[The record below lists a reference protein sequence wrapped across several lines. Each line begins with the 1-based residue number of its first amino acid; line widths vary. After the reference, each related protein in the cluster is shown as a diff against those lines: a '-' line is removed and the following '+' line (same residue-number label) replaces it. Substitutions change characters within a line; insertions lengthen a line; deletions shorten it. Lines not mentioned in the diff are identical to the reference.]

1 MYIRNDERRI
11 LHLTRYNGDV
21 DLSLIQFRRPYV
33 FSDKVKAA
41 KLPEK
46 LLDNAGTFIGVGVG
60 STPKNDTKIPGL
72 PPRKIKITG
81 LSDEDCKEECK
92 RYPACVDEHEGMII
106 SEDFI
111 CGRGKD
117 NIYAPLCGGDSGGL

>member
-1 MYIRNDERRI
+1 MYIGTDERRI
-11 LHLTRYNGDV
+11 LDLTRFNGDV

-72 PPRKIKITG
+72 PPRKIKVTG
-81 LSDEDCKEECK
+81 LSDEDCVQECK
-92 RYPACVDEHEGMII
+92 KYPVCAGEQEGGII

-111 CGRGKD
+111 CGRVKD
-117 NIYAPLCGGDSGGL
+117 NIYAPVCGGDSGGL

>member
-11 LHLTRYNGDV
+11 LHLTRFNGDI
-21 DLSLIQFRRPYV
+21 DLSLIQFRRPFV

-60 STPKNDTKIPGL
+60 ATPENVTDIPGL
-72 PPRKIKITG
+72 PPLKIKVTG
-81 LSDEDCKEECK
+81 LSDEDCEEECK
-92 RYPACVDEHEGMII
+92 KYGECVDEHAGSIA
-106 SEDFI
+106 EDFI

-117 NIYAPLCGGDSGGL
+117 NLYGPLCGGDSGGL